1 MNKFTTWLIFC
12 HFILCSLLVVWFVMV
27 WLMWIFFSKRSR
39 QTGDPSQNRTRSHCH
54 QWASWSLWEICG
66 PAERLAEAFEGVY
79 DIFINIYFIKSVI
92 VTFSDGRN
100 WAFSESVEPV
110 FINFESAYVQSYTYI
125 FFFSFMN
132 LLIIFL
138 TGSRRVFP
146 GGRTGCPSPQEQHPS
161 AHAQKG
167 PTSSSAR
174 VFPIFVS
181 IS

>member
-1 MNKFTTWLIFC
+1 MGETELFLNQL
-12 HFILCSLLVVWFVMV
+12 
-27 WLMWIFFSKRSR
+27 
-39 QTGDPSQNRTRSHCH
+39 SQ
-54 QWASWSLWEICG
+54 
-66 PAERLAEAFEGVY
+66 
-79 DIFINIYFIKSVI
+79 
-92 VTFSDGRN
+92 
-100 WAFSESVEPV
+100 V